1 MKKIITAIN
10 NPIINEKLKKE
21 KINIIGK
28 DIQYKEGILEILEN
42 NKEINLI
49 LINENLPGEIENEE
63 LISKIKKINKNIE
76 IIFFIKKENKKNV
89 IKNEKIKQK
98 IKIIKYEKEIKVED
112 FLDIILCRR
121 EIGEKNID
129 EENKKK
135 LKRINKKNKN
145 NKNFNIRKNRIIAV
159 NGDSAVGKTMTI
171 LRLSLYLNKFNL
183 KILIIDLDTKDYK
196 ILNLFNWKKINLKK
210 NIENKKE
217 KIKNKK
223 LKIKNNKNFQNNKIL
238 KYKIKM
244 LNEKIILNMIININ
258 KNINLLFYNKLI
270 KIKKLKKYYNIIFI
284 KLSEKNKKEINNK
297 IIKNS
302 NLNLLILEDNL
313 IGINKLQKIIKNNY
327 IENLEKIK
335 ILINKNNKYSI
346 DEKIIKNIFNN
357 IEIIGKIK
365 YEEFYNLL
373 INTNFKNTFMLEEK
387 NKKKEM
393 EKIIKKIIK

>member
-1 MKKIITAIN
+1 MQR
-10 NPIINEKLKKE
+10 
-21 KINIIGK
+21 GK
-28 DIQYKEGILEILEN
+28 
-42 NKEINLI
+42 
-49 LINENLPGEIENEE
+49 
-63 LISKIKKINKNIE
+63 
-76 IIFFIKKENKKNV
+76 
-89 IKNEKIKQK
+89 
-98 IKIIKYEKEIKVED
+98 
-112 FLDIILCRR
+112 
-121 EIGEKNID
+121 IGEKNID

-217 KIKNKK
+217 
-223 LKIKNNKNFQNNKIL
+223 KIKNNKNFQNNKIL

>member
-217 KIKNKK
+217 KIKN
-223 LKIKNNKNFQNNKIL
+223 NKNFQNNKIL

>member
-327 IENLEKIK
+327 IENLEKIQ
-335 ILINKNNKYSI
+335 ILINTHNKYSI

>member
-129 EENKKK
+129 EENKKE

>member
-258 KNINLLFYNKLI
+258 KNI
-270 KIKKLKKYYNIIFI
+270 KIR
-284 KLSEKNKKEINNK
+284 
-297 IIKNS
+297 
-302 NLNLLILEDNL
+302 
-313 IGINKLQKIIKNNY
+313 
-327 IENLEKIK
+327 
-335 ILINKNNKYSI
+335 
-346 DEKIIKNIFNN
+346 
-357 IEIIGKIK
+357 
-365 YEEFYNLL
+365 
-373 INTNFKNTFMLEEK
+373 
-387 NKKKEM
+387 
-393 EKIIKKIIK
+393 